1 MIHDISHDKP
11 PDSTADSPDTGQL
24 ARRQAIAQIERRRR
38 FWVSTAVGTA
48 AMILIA
54 VVWAIAEYHNAGGWP
69 TQGFSQSSGIPNEW
83 NYWIIYPAIAW
94 AVLTAGHAWM
104 VYGRK
109 PISETE
115 ITEEI
120 ERQAGRRR

>member
-1 MIHDISHDKP
+1 MAHDIFHDKA
-11 PDSTADSPDTGQL
+11 PDRTADSADAGHL

-38 FWVSTAVGTA
+38 FWISTVAGTL
-48 AMILIA
+48 AMILLA
-54 VVWAIAEYHNAGGWP
+54 VIWAVAEYHNAGGWP

-94 AVLTAGHAWM
+94 VVLTAGHAWM

-109 PISETE
+109 PISEGE
-115 ITEEI
+115 IQEEI
-120 ERQAGRRR
+120 ERQTGQRH